1 MLRHL
6 SKLIGRA
13 NKKMMEVRLWNF
25 FPLFR
30 GGGDKLCGTM
40 PIAIGTSKHFH
51 KSKLNPYLPAAL
63 RNNDILTDESCK
75 NK

>member
-25 FPLFR
+25 FRCFV
-30 GGGDKLCGTM
+30 
-40 PIAIGTSKHFH
+40 
-51 KSKLNPYLPAAL
+51 AATINCAGQCRL
-63 RNNDILTDESCK
+63 RLEHPNISINQ
-75 NK
+75 N